1 MASGLAALSTSRV
14 SPAED
19 LPRLA
24 AEQLR
29 RLLRQRHDGAVLA
42 DFVEEELRTSLES
55 LEAVRE
61 HLEDVLRAL
70 LAERPAPLDLLE
82 AADDVQ
88 AQAALSSLEATLQSL
103 RRRLAQAA
111 QSVAAAPRT
120 A

>member
-1 MASGLAALSTSRV
+1 MASHSAALATST
-14 SPAED
+14 AFAEED

-24 AEQLR
+24 ADQLR
-29 RLLRQRHDGAVLA
+29 RHLAPRHESAVLA
-42 DFVEEELRTSLES
+42 DFLEEDLRASLEG
-55 LEAVRE
+55 LEALRA

-82 AADDVQ
+82 ASDDGHV
-88 AQAALSSLEATLQSL
+88 QAALSELESTLASL

-111 QSVAAAPRT
+111 QRVAAAPRS